1 MAALGWLKTQVT
13 APRTQALYDQLL
25 VSGVNF
31 LTVVYLGR
39 RLAPE
44 AFGVF
49 TLAYLSV
56 LGLATL
62 QTALVTQPLNLLGA
76 TRPADVNL
84 GHLHALL
91 RLFGWVWLPLNL
103 LFLGVLSWVFFPDST
118 LFLAAGVYLCG
129 FLLQELLRRY
139 WYTCGQI
146 RHALVNDLIYAGQ
159 LPLILYVA
167 QRDDFDPAMALM
179 LMAFTSFLAMGHGA
193 WRLRRTP
200 SVPVSTRAVVDQH
213 WRMGAWLLLATASAY
228 GATQLYPYMLASVGA
243 GAVAAFAAAR
253 NLLGA
258 LNVVV
263 QAANN
268 YLPIRSKQVLAYE
281 GARPLSEYLRRAGI
295 ALALVAGGFCA
306 LLAWR
311 SEELLAWVY
320 GKSFEDAEQLLAL
333 LAVSGFCF
341 ALFPVFNAGILAL
354 NRLSVIFAAN
364 LVATIFNLSVGWWLI
379 REYGVRGAAVAA
391 SVSMALV
398 LVLQAW
404 RLRQA
409 LARSATTSEVRPCAP

>member
-1 MAALGWLKTQVT
+1 MAALGWLTAQAA

-39 RLAPE
+39 QLAPE
-44 AFGVF
+44 AFGMF

-103 LFLGVLSWVFFPDST
+103 LLLGVLSWLFFPQPA
-118 LFLAAGVYLCG
+118 LFAAAGAYLCG

-146 RHALVNDLIYAGQ
+146 SRALVNDLIYAGQ
-159 LPLILYVA
+159 LPLIVLWA
-167 QRDDFDPAMALM
+167 QRDGFDPVVALTLMAL
-179 LMAFTSFLAMGHGA
+179 TSFLAMAHGM
-193 WRLRRTP
+193 WRLRRAP

-213 WRMGAWLLLATASAY
+213 RQMGAWLLLATASAY
-228 GATQLYPYMLASVGA
+228 GATQLYPYMLASAGA

-253 NLLGA
+253 NVVGA

-268 YLPIRSKQVLAYE
+268 YLPIRSKQVLAYD
-281 GARPLSEYLRRAGI
+281 GPRTLSGYLTRAGV
-295 ALALVAGGFCA
+295 ALALVAGVFSA

-311 SEELLAWVY
+311 SEELLAWIY
-320 GKSFEDAEQLLAL
+320 GKSFENADQLLAL

-341 ALFPVFNAGILAL
+341 ALFPVFNAGIMAL

-364 LVATIFNLSVGWWLI
+364 LVATAFNLSAGWWLI
-379 REYGVRGAAVAA
+379 DRYGVRGAAVAA
-391 SVSMALV
+391 SASMALV

-404 RLRQA
+404 RLRHA
-409 LARSATTSEVRPCAP
+409 LARSAATPEVRPCVP

>member
-1 MAALGWLKTQVT
+1 MAALGWLKAQAA

-44 AFGVF
+44 AFGLF

-91 RLFGWVWLPLNL
+91 RLFGWAWLPLNL
-103 LFLGVLSWVFFPDST
+103 ALLGALSGWFFPEPA
-118 LFLAAGVYLCG
+118 LFAAAGAYLCG

-146 RHALVNDLIYAGQ
+146 RHALANDLIYAAQ
-159 LPLILYVA
+159 LPLLLLFA
-167 QRDDFDPAMALM
+167 QRDDFGPATALTLMAL
-179 LMAFTSFLAMGHGA
+179 TSFLAMGHGI
-193 WRLRRTP
+193 WSLRRAP

-228 GATQLYPYMLASVGA
+228 GATQLYPYMLASLGA

-281 GARPLSEYLRRAGI
+281 GPRPLSDYLKRAGL
-295 ALALVAGGFCA
+295 ALALVAGAFCA
-306 LLAWR
+306 AVAWH

-341 ALFPVFNAGILAL
+341 ALFPVFNAGIMAL
-354 NRLSVIFAAN
+354 DRLPVIFAAN
-364 LVATIFNLSVGWWLI
+364 LAATAFNLSAGWWLI

-391 SVSMALV
+391 SISMALV
-398 LVLQAW
+398 LALQAW
-404 RLRQA
+404 RLRHA
-409 LARSATTSEVRPCAP
+409 LERSATAPEARCAG